1 MTRLLALCL
10 VAALGLAGCTPV
22 TLSFTF
28 GKESRLLSET
38 TVVADDAPGKDKV
51 AMIDVR
57 GLIADRGE
65 DSLFSSKPNPVDAL
79 TARLEK
85 AEKDPAVRAVI
96 LRINSPGGG
105 VTASDMMY
113 REVRRFRERSG
124 KPVVASLGEVAA
136 SGGYYLALS
145 ADRIIAEP
153 TSITGSVGVI
163 IPTINVSEG
172 LGKIGIHARNL
183 TSGPNKDMG
192 DPLTPP
198 KEQHYALL
206 QGLVN
211 EFYAKF
217 RGLVVERRPGLVAA
231 TADEVT
237 DGRVVSGARAVE
249 VGLADAT
256 GGVRDAFEAAK
267 TLAGVRAA
275 RLVKYHSRDPGPRSP
290 YGTAATNIPA
300 PAEFNLIR
308 LDTPGF
314 LESGSPAAYYL
325 WSPQP

>member
-1 MTRLLALCL
+1 MIRLLLCASAVL
-10 VAALGLAGCTPV
+10 VLAGCTPV
-22 TLSFTF
+22 TFSFTF
-28 GKESRLLSET
+28 GEESRFLSET
-38 TVVADDAPGKDKV
+38 TVAADEAPGKDKV
-51 AMIDVR
+51 ALIDVR
-57 GLIADRGE
+57 GLISDRSD

-85 AEKDPAVRAVI
+85 AEKDPDVRAVI

-217 RGLVVERRPGLVAA
+217 KGLVMERRPGLVAA

-256 GGVRDAFEAAK
+256 GGIRDAFVEAK
-267 TLAGVRAA
+267 RLAGVQGAS
-275 RLVKYHSRDPGPRSP
+275 LVKYHSRDPGPRSP
-290 YGTAATNIPA
+290 YGSAAA
-300 PAEFNLIR
+300 PSPMPTEFNLIR
-308 LDTPGF
+308 LDTPG
-314 LESGSPAAYYL
+314 LIESGAPAAYYL
-325 WSPQP
+325 WAPGL

>member
-1 MTRLLALCL
+1 MIRLLVLCAA
-10 VAALGLAGCTPV
+10 AALGLAGCTPV
-22 TLSFTF
+22 TFSFTF
-28 GKESRLLSET
+28 GEESRLLSET
-38 TVVADDAPGKDKV
+38 TVAADEAPGKDKV
-51 AMIDVR
+51 ALIDVR
-57 GLIADRGE
+57 GLLSDRSS
-65 DSLFSSKPNPVDAL
+65 DSLFSSKANPVDAL

-85 AEKDPAVRAVI
+85 AERDPEVRAVV

-113 REVRRFRERSG
+113 REVLRFRERSG

-136 SGGYYLALS
+136 SGGYYLALA

-172 LGKIGIHARNL
+172 LGKIGIRARNL

-198 KEQHYALL
+198 KERHFVLL
-206 QGLVN
+206 QGLVD
-211 EFYAKF
+211 EFYSRFK
-217 RGLVVERRPGLVAA
+217 GLVVERRPGLVAA

-267 TLAGVRAA
+267 SLAGVQGA
-275 RLVKYHSRDPGPRSP
+275 RLVKYHARAPGPRSP
-290 YGTAATNIPA
+290 YGGVTAEPPGVT
-300 PAEFNLIR
+300 EFNLIR
-308 LDTPGF
+308 LDTPG
-314 LESGSPAAYYL
+314 LIESGSPAAYYL
-325 WSPQP
+325 WTPQP